1 MGEDNGFFEAS
12 QEAKEIKHWEDM
24 PEFEQK
30 KNDAF
35 RKIIVS
41 FVSEKDAQDFG
52 KLLKQNVTANTK
64 SLWYPPKDKPN
75 TMDIWVDS
83 P

>member
-1 MGEDNGFFEAS
+1 MIEEKGYFEAET
-12 QEAKEIKHWEDM
+12 EAKKIDHWEDM
-24 PEFEQK
+24 PEFVQE

-41 FVSEKDAQDFG
+41 FTSEEDAQTFG
-52 KLLKQNVTANTK
+52 KLLGQNVTANTK

-75 TMDIWVDS
+75 TMDMWVDKE
-83 P
+83 